1 MEFKTFEAIN
11 QRSTCLAVVLLV
23 ISSNTDVIALIYSV
37 SLDNCWHSMV
47 FERHQ
52 TSQALGTFIL
62 RRLLFALEML
72 ANCVP
77 RLHGKEEKNGQA
89 MNLQWS
95 SRICAHNITH
105 VQAWVH
111 FQVHAFPRWVWSV
124 TGVLLNK
131 LTSQQ

>member
-1 MEFKTFEAIN
+1 MEFRTFEAIN

-95 SRICAHNITH
+95 SRICAHNIHMFKHGYT
-105 VQAWVH
+105 
-111 FQVHAFPRWVWSV
+111 FKSMLFP
-124 TGVLLNK
+124 GGFGP
-131 LTSQQ
+131 